1 MSNHLLSLL
10 TQWRDLKD
18 EANWVLGTVYK
29 TEGPAYRK
37 SGAMMLFSDA
47 GHQLG
52 MLSGGCLESDIHLH
66 ARKAIVSQRAVTL
79 TYDGSDEDDVA
90 FQLGIGCGGTV
101 YILLQPLTERNQ
113 YLGLLQVVDA
123 LHDYRKGYYFQKISN
138 KDIVARF
145 MAEPMHSDHPSLRAQ
160 LLVQDDGLWLCTPIK
175 APLHLLIVGGGID
188 ARPVAQLAHQLGWRV
203 SLWDP
208 RPANGRREYF
218 PHLAQRLSGEAREL
232 SDYCLTHHVSAAVLM
247 SHNATLDAE
256 ALAALAALAG
266 AELKYLALLGPVNR
280 RERVIELSGIDTGKL
295 PVPLSGPAGLDVG
308 AELPETIA
316 LSILAECQAVITHTS
331 ARSLSGISTTG
342 EMRRHGI

>member
-1 MSNHLLSLL
+1 MSHHLLSLL

-18 EANWVLGTVYK
+18 VANWVLGTVYQ

-101 YILLQPLTERNQ
+101 HILLQPLAASNQ
-113 YLGLLQVVDA
+113 YLGLLQIVDA
-123 LHDYRKGYYFQKISN
+123 LQCHRKGYYFQKISN
-138 KDIVARF
+138 KDIAARF
-145 MAEPMHSDHPSLRAQ
+145 MAEPVHGDHHSLRAQ
-160 LLVQDDGLWLCTPIK
+160 LLEQDDGLWLCTPVE

-188 ARPVAQLAHQLGWRV
+188 ARPVAQLAYHLGWRV

-218 PHLAQRLSGEAREL
+218 PHLAQRLSGKACKL

-256 ALAALAALAG
+256 ALAALAG
-266 AELKYLALLGPVNR
+266 VELKYMALLGPVNR
-280 RERVIELSGIDTGKL
+280 RECVIELSGIDTGKL
-295 PVPLSGPAGLDVG
+295 PVPLSGPAGLDLG

-316 LSILAECQAVITHTS
+316 LSILAECQAAITRTT
-331 ARSLSGISTTG
+331 ARSLSGISTAG
-342 EMRRHGI
+342 EMRRHGN